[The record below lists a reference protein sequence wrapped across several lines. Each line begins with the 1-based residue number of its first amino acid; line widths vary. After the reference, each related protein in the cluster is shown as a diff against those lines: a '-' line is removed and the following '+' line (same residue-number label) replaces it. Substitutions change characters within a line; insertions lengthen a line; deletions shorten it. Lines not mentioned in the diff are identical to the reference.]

1 MISRRTCPVC
11 DKALPVDSA
20 EAERAFPFC
29 SLRCRQID
37 FFRWAEGKYAVVD
50 QLDPAVAEFLSSE
63 AGDLRVTGM
72 RTQDVPEDNV

>member
-11 DKALPVDSA
+11 DKALPVESA

-37 FFRWAEGKYAVVD
+37 FFRWADGKYAVVE
-50 QLDPAVAEFLSSE
+50 QLDPEVAEFLSAES
-63 AGDLRVTGM
+63 GDLRITGV
-72 RTQDVPEDNV
+72 RNQDHSEDDD

>member
-11 DKALPVDSA
+11 DKALPVESA

-37 FFRWAEGKYAVVD
+37 FFRWADGKYAVVE
-50 QLDPAVAEFLSSE
+50 QLDPEVVEFLSAES
-63 AGDLRVTGM
+63 GDLRITGG
-72 RTQDVPEDNV
+72 RNQDHSEDDD